1 MCARNSLQCIAM
13 REPGRALRPPLD
25 PVITVLQ
32 RGRLSISRLPLLPN
46 SETRCDSGVG
56 GWPGSVSVSRLL
68 VGLDIY
74 CDEYTQIWVFLHS
87 HAAPFSLPTSTR
99 FASRQNKSF
108 ASCRILPESV
118 GKSVKVHTLRDIHQ
132 WREASVA

>member
-1 MCARNSLQCIAM
+1 M
-13 REPGRALRPPLD
+13 REPGRAPRPPLD

-74 CDEYTQIWVFLHS
+74 CDEYTQIWVFL
-87 HAAPFSLPTSTR
+87 PRMQPLSLSLRPHDSPRGRTNHLLLVESY
-99 FASRQNKSF
+99 QN
-108 ASCRILPESV
+108 R
-118 GKSVKVHTLRDIHQ
+118 
-132 WREASVA
+132 